1 MDDNERVCLCKFQR
15 QSLTIYVVW
24 TFTHT
29 PHELQNELESSVET
43 EQRPWPRGKF
53 VFDLC
58 DVIRDLEVGHWLD
71 GDVVSAIRS
80 IQMALQHV
88 DFLLKV
94 FGNKSEKPTSKSEE
108 PVQLVIGLQ
117 VIPQDQLIAALSAF
131 HEPLVNNI

>member
-1 MDDNERVCLCKFQR
+1 MSECVFVSFSGNRR
-15 QSLTIYVVW
+15 RSIVVW

-108 PVQLVIGLQ
+108 P
-117 VIPQDQLIAALSAF
+117 D
-131 HEPLVNNI
+131 